1 MWPNWSVISRLA
13 SPLYERKQ
21 PHSQLF
27 HTPMKKSR
35 KREIH
40 QEKSRQDFPVS
51 VDPGNCRGFLLSIS
65 SPKWCLQPELAVRTV
80 MTWCKSAVT
89 HCWLTNRGALCLSGC
104 TEKFSFKTYVKK
116 KEKKQVLPV
125 LVIFNEFFNVFFSLT
140 RQELTNISR
149 LTCNA
154 WEVPAPAVQISLL
167 LLNSCSS
174 C

>member
-21 PHSQLF
+21 PYSQLF

-40 QEKSRQDFPVS
+40 QEKSRQDFPAS

-65 SPKWCLQPELAVRTV
+65 SPKWCLQPELAVRIV
-80 MTWCKSAVT
+80 MTWCKSAIT
-89 HCWLTNRGALCLSGC
+89 HCWLTKCGALGLSGC
-104 TEKFSFKTYVKK
+104 TEKFSFKTYVYKK
-116 KEKKQVLPV
+116 KQAKI

-140 RQELTNISR
+140 RQQLTNISR

-154 WEVPAPAVQISLL
+154 REVPAPAVQISLL